1 MKFACYTLGCKVN
14 QYETQAMEQLLM
26 QSGHTL
32 GSFDEICDGY
42 IINTCTVTAVSDKKS
57 RNAIRRV
64 RKLNPNAV
72 VGVCGCYAQSS
83 PDEIRKLDVDV
94 LIGTDGREAF
104 VRHMIGAAQT
114 RQKWDCVDD
123 AGGPRAFEILP
134 AGGLAARTRALLK
147 VEDGC
152 NNFCTYCII
161 PYARGRVRSM
171 PLNAA
176 VEQARGLAAEGY
188 REIVINGIEIS
199 SWGWEWK
206 NGSCLRQLLAAL
218 CEAVPGVRIRLGS
231 LEPRTIDEAFCKT
244 LSGYANL
251 CPQFH
256 LSLQSG
262 SSKTLRAMRRPYTT
276 EQYAAVAAKL
286 REAFGEENVSIT
298 TDVIVGFPGETEQDF
313 EDSMAFVAGQRFLKV
328 HVFPYSR
335 REGTPAFDFPN
346 QVPEHEKESRSRR
359 MTAAVEKVRA
369 ELAHAA
375 QGRTAQVLLETPLS
389 STLFTGY
396 TKQYLPVVVSA
407 PGHKSG
413 EIVTVTLGE
422 WDGKRCRA
430 QAQ

>member
-14 QYETQAMEQLLM
+14 QYETQAMEQLLV

-64 RKLNPNAV
+64 RKLNPAAA

-104 VRHMIGAAQT
+104 VRHMIEAAAT
-114 RQKWDCVDD
+114 RQKWERVDD
-123 AGGPRAFEILP
+123 AGQPRAFEILP

-171 PLNAA
+171 PLQAA
-176 VEQARGLAAEGY
+176 VEQAKGLAAEGY

-206 NGSCLRQLLAAL
+206 DGSCLRQLLAAL
-218 CEAVPGVRIRLGS
+218 CAAVPAVRIRLGS
-231 LEPRTIDEAFCKT
+231 LEPRTIDEDFCKT
-244 LSGYANL
+244 LCVYPNL

-262 SSKTLRAMRRPYTT
+262 SDTVLQRMHRRYDTARYLESVKERRAA
-276 EQYAAVAAKL
+276 EAAAVAAELETQYHTALLGTTQQVLFEQEEDGLYAGHAMNYVKVNVQAADL
-286 REAFGEENVSIT
+286 HNEIRAVRITELCRDGVFGE
-298 TDVIVGFPGETEQDF
+298 
-313 EDSMAFVAGQRFLKV
+313 
-328 HVFPYSR
+328 
-335 REGTPAFDFPN
+335 
-346 QVPEHEKESRSRR
+346 
-359 MTAAVEKVRA
+359 
-369 ELAHAA
+369 
-375 QGRTAQVLLETPLS
+375 LE
-389 STLFTGY
+389 
-396 TKQYLPVVVSA
+396 
-407 PGHKSG
+407 
-413 EIVTVTLGE
+413 
-422 WDGKRCRA
+422 
-430 QAQ
+430 